1 MEEEEVPHNA
11 EIQFLHFWPKPRCV
25 MMPNRYGQLTES
37 KTLDMYNLMNMAEVF
52 FCGGEK

>member
-37 KTLDMYNLMNMAEVF
+37 KTLDMYNLMNRAEVF
-52 FCGGEK
+52 FLWR